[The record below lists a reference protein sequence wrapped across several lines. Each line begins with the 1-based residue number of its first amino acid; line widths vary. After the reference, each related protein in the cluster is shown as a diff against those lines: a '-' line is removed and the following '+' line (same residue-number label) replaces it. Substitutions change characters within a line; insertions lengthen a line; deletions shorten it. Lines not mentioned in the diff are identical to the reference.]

1 MLKYSVDDAS
11 CFAIQ
16 HQQSHWHGFSPQEL
30 KWWFCLSA
38 LTTTQAGTTHAPE
51 VEASTIPAKL
61 FCESDQASL
70 CWECDAKVHS
80 ANFLVTKHPRI
91 LLCHVCQSL
100 TAWHGT
106 GPKFVPTMSV
116 CNTCV
121 NNNSETCSQ
130 QNHVEDHDD
139 NHDDGTGEDHVENHD
154 GGVSEDDEENQVV
167 PWTSTPPPPAS
178 TSSNSVT
185 TSSTRFSNVEEGGS
199 D

>member
-1 MLKYSVDDAS
+1 MKK
-11 CFAIQ
+11 C
-16 HQQSHWHGFSPQEL
+16 EL
-30 KWWFCLSA
+30 CNS
-38 LTTTQAGTTHAPE
+38 
-51 VEASTIPAKL
+51 PAKL

-70 CWECDAKVHS
+70 CWECDAKVHT

-106 GPKFVPTMSV
+106 GPKFVPTISV

-130 QNHVEDHDD
+130 HNHDEDDNDEDDDEDHDHD
-139 NHDDGTGEDHVENHD
+139 GDHVQNDDGV
-154 GGVSEDDEENQVV
+154 VAEDDEENQVV

-178 TSSNSVT
+178 TSSNSVA
-185 TSSTRFSNVEEGGS
+185 TSSTRFSNVEEVFTSNKGRNRRAFNLLF
-199 D
+199 

>member
-1 MLKYSVDDAS
+1 MRK
-11 CFAIQ
+11 C
-16 HQQSHWHGFSPQEL
+16 EL
-30 KWWFCLSA
+30 CNS
-38 LTTTQAGTTHAPE
+38 
-51 VEASTIPAKL
+51 PAKL

-121 NNNSETCSQ
+121 NNNSTETCSQ
-130 QNHVEDHDD
+130 QNHEDDD
-139 NHDDGTGEDHVENHD
+139 DDGTGEDHAENDD
-154 GGVSEDDEENQVV
+154 GGVAEDDDDDDDEENQVV

-185 TSSTRFSNVEEGGS
+185 TSSTRFSDVEEGGS

>member
-1 MLKYSVDDAS
+1 MRKCDLCNS
-11 CFAIQ
+11 
-16 HQQSHWHGFSPQEL
+16 
-30 KWWFCLSA
+30 
-38 LTTTQAGTTHAPE
+38 
-51 VEASTIPAKL
+51 PAKL
-61 FCESDQASL
+61 SCESDQASL

-106 GPKFVPTMSV
+106 GPKFVPTVSV

-121 NNNSETCSQ
+121 NNNNESRSR
-130 QNHVEDHDD
+130 QNHDEDDD
-139 NHDDGTGEDHVENHD
+139 DHNDDDDDDDEMDDHVERD
-154 GGVSEDDEENQVV
+154 EGGAEEDDEENQVV

-178 TSSNSVT
+178 TSSNSAA
-185 TSSTRFSNVEEGGS
+185 TSSTRSSNVEDGIS